1 MQNDNREL
9 MELADETVM
18 VADADAMDIGALSVV
33 GGSVED
39 ADFYDKN
46 DVSDDEFEQKLDR
59 IFQQGDDAIATLD
72 RACQDFERSMD
83 GFTDGLEKMFDSF
96 EGMLEVAF
104 KK

>member
-9 MELADETVM
+9 MELADKTVM
-18 VADADAMDIGALSVV
+18 VADADAVGTGALSVV

-46 DVSDDEFEQKLDR
+46 DVSDDEFEQSLDC
-59 IFQQGDDAIATLD
+59 IFQQVDDAIATLD

>member
-1 MQNDNREL
+1 MS
-9 MELADETVM
+9 
-18 VADADAMDIGALSVV
+18 LS
-33 GGSVED
+33 
-39 ADFYDKN
+39 
-46 DVSDDEFEQKLDR
+46 R
-59 IFQQGDDAIATLD
+59 IWIVFFSNDAIATLD